1 MSEKKFVIKMPVSL
15 MNFAG
20 KAPKHK
26 ERTVFDDKHKDRIFS
41 KSSFSY

>member
-26 ERTVFDDKHKDRIFS
+26 QRTVFDDKQKDRIFS
-41 KSSFSY
+41 NSSLS